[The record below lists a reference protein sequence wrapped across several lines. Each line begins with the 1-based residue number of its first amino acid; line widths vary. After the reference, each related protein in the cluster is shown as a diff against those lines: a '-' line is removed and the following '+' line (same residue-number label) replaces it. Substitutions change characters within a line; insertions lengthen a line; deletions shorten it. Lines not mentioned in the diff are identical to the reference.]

1 MGISERW
8 ERAIAKSPDW
18 SASEDDVLRTWY
30 PEYGMKWDRWDD
42 LLPSRTRRAIQN
54 RAQKLGVRCR
64 YRGPK
69 SWRKSE
75 DRAAV
80 AALAEVCR
88 TTGRTPEAVIRRLD
102 HLIHMRRKHMRK
114 ERECDSE

>member
-1 MGISERW
+1 MGRAERR
-8 ERAIAKSPDW
+8 ERDIAKNPDW
-18 SASEDDVLRTWY
+18 SASEDDVIRTWY
-30 PEYGMKWDRWDD
+30 PEYGMRWDRWET
-42 LLPSRTRRAIQN
+42 LLPSRTMRAIQN

-102 HLIHMRRKHMRK
+102 HLVHEIRKKRR
-114 ERECDSE
+114 EQSWTSE

>member
-1 MGISERW
+1 MGFAEGGG
-8 ERAIAKSPDW
+8 RAIAKNPNW
-18 SASEDDVLRTWY
+18 SASEDDVIRTWY
-30 PEYGMKWDRWDD
+30 PEYGMSWDRWED
-42 LLPSRTRRAIQN
+42 LLPSRTQRAIQN

-102 HLIHMRRKHMRK
+102 HLVHEMRKKNRK
-114 ERECDSE
+114 ERECA

>member
-1 MGISERW
+1 MR
-8 ERAIAKSPDW
+8 
-18 SASEDDVLRTWY
+18 
-30 PEYGMKWDRWDD
+30 WDRWED
-42 LLPSRTRRAIQN
+42 LLPSRTQRAIQN

-88 TTGRTPEAVIRRLD
+88 TTGRSPEAVIRRLD
-102 HLIHMRRKHMRK
+102 HLVHEIRKKNRK
-114 ERECDSE
+114 ERECA